1 MSDPCLEVFVQGQ
14 AGWGCEQ
21 AGLEGGVPAYS
32 RGLELDDL
40 EGHIEPGYPLLKA
53 QIKTFI
59 VKNCYFQFSFR
70 FGKAAIGG

>member
-1 MSDPCLEVFVQGQ
+1 V
-14 AGWGCEQ
+14 
-21 AGLEGGVPAYS
+21 GGVPAHS